1 MLLSSSGHLPN
12 AVGLPRLG
20 WAAQWD
26 ASDGVTGPRRGAQK
40 SWEAGKRGRLG
51 GGAGQWEAQ
60 SMMSPRSSQHG
71 SG

>member
-1 MLLSSSGHLPN
+1 MPRSAPLALP
-12 AVGLPRLG
+12 ARPG
-20 WAAQWD
+20 
-26 ASDGVTGPRRGAQK
+26 GVRQPGATPGRGAGTAEGCTE

-51 GGAGQWEAQ
+51 GSAGQWEAQ